1 MLFKYIQKLINKL
14 KVSEKGQGMV
24 EYALIIAF
32 VAAIAI
38 FALNGQLRNAV
49 TGAFQKATTNVNDA
63 AEKAGD
69 TSGGTTSGGG
79 ATTGG

>member
-1 MLFKYIQKLINKL
+1 MLQRIQKLINKL

-38 FALNGQLRNAV
+38 FALNGGLKTAV
-49 TGAFQKATTNVNDA
+49 NSAFDKAKSGVESATAKAVDSKDTT
-63 AEKAGD
+63 
-69 TSGGTTSGGG
+69 TTQNP
-79 ATTGG
+79 

>member
-1 MLFKYIQKLINKL
+1 MEAITLLQHIQKLINKL

-38 FALNGQLRNAV
+38 FALNGGLKTAV
-49 TGAFQKATTNVNDA
+49 NSAFDQAQKGVESATGKATA
-63 AEKAGD
+63 ATD
-69 TSGGTTSGGG
+69 
-79 ATTGG
+79 